1 MEKESSN
8 DEPERSMQLDRVYGS
23 MPWLKPGDRKHYRV
37 KIFKSGNSVAV
48 RLPAALGLKPGAEM
62 DLDVEND
69 EVLSLTP
76 IEPTKR
82 KFNIG
87 KVAGSAHD
95 LRFLSD
101 DDRLFDD
108 EPVRDI
114 PGQDPDAGR

>member
-1 MEKESSN
+1 MAEGSSN
-8 DEPERSMQLDRVYGS
+8 EESGRQTQLDRVYGS
-23 MPWLKPGDRKHYRV
+23 MPWLKAGERKHYRV
-37 KIFKSGNSVAV
+37 KVFKSGNSVAV

-69 EVLSLTP
+69 DALYLTP

-101 DDRLFDD
+101 EDRLFED
-108 EPVRDI
+108 EPVRES
-114 PGQDPDAGR
+114 DPDVGR